1 MNMNHRNMNLTLEGE
16 ERAFPLGAGDDAF
29 KLIQSSSSLE
39 GLCDPEL
46 HLLDLQIG
54 FHRCLDL

>member
-1 MNMNHRNMNLTLEGE
+1 MNLTLEGE
-16 ERAFPLGAGDDAF
+16 ERAFPLGAGDEAF
-29 KLIQSSSSLE
+29 KLIQSSNSLK